1 MDDSICFDELAF
13 RQHVAGQTSEVR
25 KASRSENSNTDDAID
40 RDHLAKYT
48 FGNRD
53 LEDEILELFAEQA
66 MKLFDQLSGAG
77 SQSDWAFATHSLKGS
92 ARAVGAWKVAQ
103 SAERLEQLGY
113 GAATAE
119 AELNVLAARLNQ
131 AVAAASATRAI

>member
-1 MDDSICFDELAF
+1 MDDSICLDELAF
-13 RQHVAGQTSEVR
+13 RQDVAGRTLEVC
-25 KASRSENSNTDDAID
+25 KTSRSDNSSTDDAID

-53 LEDEILELFAEQA
+53 LEDEILVLFAEQA

-77 SQSDWAFATHSLKGS
+77 SQPDWAFATHSLKGS

-113 GAATAE
+113 SAATAQ
-119 AELNVLAARLNQ
+119 AELTVLGARLDQ
-131 AVAAASATRAI
+131 AVAAATSPRVR